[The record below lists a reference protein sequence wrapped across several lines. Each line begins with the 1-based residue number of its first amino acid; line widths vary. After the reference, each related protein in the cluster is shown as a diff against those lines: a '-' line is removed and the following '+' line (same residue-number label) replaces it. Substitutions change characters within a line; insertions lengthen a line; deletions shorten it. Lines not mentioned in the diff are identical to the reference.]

1 MRRYILIGLIA
12 GLVIVAGAWFLVQKG
27 KLEYAFVPS
36 NKQTVNHEQN
46 SSQIKI
52 MSSKEETG
60 SDQQIELG
68 KKLFFQETFGNE
80 VFFTDVLG
88 MFDGPFTLGNVAK
101 AIIKLRGEGT
111 NNLQVEAAKEFH
123 LGDIQIKKGELI
135 DTGLD
140 VAKGSVTPL
149 GVKVV
154 FDEGRLKAGI
164 SCAVC
169 HATVDNKGR
178 VIEGVPNNDLNIGL
192 SLAMGTNTAAYFSH
206 TEMKNI
212 KDYVKVVNRTV
223 ETSDGKK
230 EALPDPDTFEQ
241 FVDSEV
247 LKWPLGSNDTT
258 IDFKNNPVQIP
269 DSMTL
274 GDQPYGWSG
283 QGQVGPFKGLSAA
296 INNAHAQNMDAL
308 SATEISGPVLKIDK
322 EVYLG
327 TALQNAANPKYRY
340 DYRSKEKPTEFFAK
354 VDPTPGVAGVN
365 QLIPASTFPRASFTT
380 TVGLFSSSPGY
391 DTWEQ
396 LNAMSAYMNSLQPIH
411 TGLDNNKDKYEEG
424 RKTFIN
430 AGCISCHGGTYLS
443 SNKVIKSE
451 ELGTEPFRGKA
462 LKGHTKFFA
471 EPSKYADHTPV
482 PLPENPKIEQI
493 KLTDKEREQLNIAW
507 AMGES
512 NGGYKT
518 ISLFNLYWSAPYLHD
533 GGVAV
538 GPNMELGLTNT
549 LMKGKKAD
557 PYNSLKAMLDSK
569 LRRKVIDSNSKSSK
583 LRTAH
588 ITGEGHTFWV
598 DESTGFTKEQQD
610 ALIHYLLTV
619 TD

>member
-1 MRRYILIGLIA
+1 MRKYIYISLLTGLI
-12 GLVIVAGAWFLVQKG
+12 IVGGWFLLQKV

-36 NKQTVNHEQN
+36 DGQTVNREQM
-46 SSQIKI
+46 SSQIK
-52 MSSKEETG
+52 MLSSKEEAGTNK
-60 SDQQIELG
+60 QIELG

-80 VFFTDVLG
+80 IFFTDILG
-88 MFDGPFTLGNVAK
+88 MFNGPFTLGNVAK
-101 AIIKLRGEGT
+101 AIVKLRGEGT
-111 NNLQVEAAKEFH
+111 NNLQVEAAKDFH
-123 LGDIQIKKGELI
+123 LGDIHIKKGDLI
-135 DTGLD
+135 QTGLD

-149 GVKVV
+149 GVKIA

-178 VIEGVPNNDLNIGL
+178 VIEGLPNSDLNIGL
-192 SLAMGTNTAAYFSH
+192 TLAMGTNTAAYFSH

-212 KDYVKVVNRTV
+212 KDYVKDLNRTV

-230 EALPDPDTFEQ
+230 EALPDPKTFEQ
-241 FVDSEV
+241 FVDMEIV
-247 LKWPLGSNDTT
+247 KWPIGSNDTT
-258 IDFKNNPVQIP
+258 IDFVNNPVQIP

-274 GDQPYGWSG
+274 GDHPYGWSG
-283 QGQVGPFKGLSAA
+283 QGLIGPFKGLSAA

-308 SATEISGPVLKIDK
+308 SATEISGPVLKMDK

-327 TALQNAANPKYRY
+327 TSLQRAANPKYRY

-354 VDPTPGVAGVN
+354 VDPTPKVAGVN
-365 QLIPASTFPRASFTT
+365 RLIPAATFPRASFTT

-391 DTWEQ
+391 DVWEQ

-411 TGLDNNKDKYEEG
+411 TGLEKDREKYELG

-430 AGCISCHGGTYLS
+430 AGCITCHGGTYLS
-443 SNKVIKSE
+443 SNEVIKSE
-451 ELGTEPFRGKA
+451 KLKTEPARGKA

-471 EPSKYADHTPV
+471 EPSKYVDHTPV
-482 PLPENPKIEQI
+482 PLPDHPKTEPI
-493 KLTDKEREQLNIAW
+493 KLTKEEREQLNIAW
-507 AMGES
+507 AMGNS

-518 ISLFNLYWSAPYLHD
+518 ISLYNLFWSAPYLHD

-538 GPNMELGLTNT
+538 GPNMEMGVSNT

-557 PYNSLKAMLDSK
+557 PYNSLKALLDPK
-569 LRRKVIDSNSKSSK
+569 LRGKVIESNAQSSK